1 MLPVLSLN
9 GLGTVLKNLEPVAG
23 ALFGLSSS
31 VFSAFFFHM
40 LIASL
45 GSPKIQAFK
54 ILIHQV
60 EINYK
65 TRVRLDYVTILNRI
79 WKLNFKF

>member
-45 GSPKIQAFK
+45 GSPGTQNFK
-54 ILIHQV
+54 ILNHQV
-60 EINYK
+60 EIITK
-65 TRVRLDYVTILNRI
+65 LFILPVLVPN
-79 WKLNFKF
+79 LFGVPPDAL